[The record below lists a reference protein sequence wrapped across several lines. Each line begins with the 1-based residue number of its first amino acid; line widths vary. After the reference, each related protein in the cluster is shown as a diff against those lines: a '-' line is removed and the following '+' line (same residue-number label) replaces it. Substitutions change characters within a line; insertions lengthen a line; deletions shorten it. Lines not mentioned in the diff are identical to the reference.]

1 MAAKQLKKRNKPHSK
16 KTRLGRAKRL
26 ATLKTKRSAIG
37 VILAWN
43 STEGE
48 HALLYPSGFEK
59 AKKLL
64 GGDEIAGFALAD
76 ILEKWKF
83 NWHAT
88 AVVYCTNGNQL
99 TDQPADLTADNTTGA
114 EIGEMLEELI
124 EELKKLCNPNHIT
137 EWGFRATI
145 TGVPNGN

>member
-16 KTRLGRAKRL
+16 RARLSRAQHIARMKTARA
-26 ATLKTKRSAIG
+26 AIG
-37 VILAWN
+37 ISLAWN

-64 GGDEIAGFALAD
+64 GGDVIAGKALAD
-76 ILEKWKF
+76 ILEQWKF
-83 NWHAT
+83 NWQAT
-88 AVVYCTNGNQL
+88 AVIYCSDGQKDY
-99 TDQPADLTADNTTGA
+99 DQPAQLTAENTTGA

-124 EELKKLCNPNHIT
+124 EELKKLCNPNHIK
-137 EWGFRATI
+137 EWGFCATI
-145 TGVPNGN
+145 TGVNNGH

>member
-16 KTRLGRAKRL
+16 RARLSRAQHIARMKTA
-26 ATLKTKRSAIG
+26 RSAIG
-37 VILAWN
+37 ITLAWN

-48 HALLYPSGFEK
+48 HTLLYPSGFEK

-64 GGDEIAGFALAD
+64 GGDAIAGNALAD

-83 NWHAT
+83 NWQAT

-99 TDQPADLTADNTTGA
+99 TDQPADLTAENTTGA

-124 EELKKLCNPNHIT
+124 EELKKTCNPFHIT

-145 TGVPNGN
+145 TGVPHGN